1 MTKIMT
7 DYERGE
13 WDMFDL
19 ITSTWYGK
27 QYYFLEKNGFVYS
40 RKSCEYLTKE
50 EAYDEF
56 IGGVIAWGE

>member
-1 MTKIMT
+1 MT

-19 ITSTWYGK
+19 ITSVWYGK
-27 QYYFLEKNGFVYS
+27 QYYFLEKDNLVYS
-40 RKSCEYLTKE
+40 RQSHEYLTRE

-56 IGGVIAWGE
+56 ISGVIAW

>member
-27 QYYFLEKNGFVYS
+27 QYYFLEKDNLVYS
-40 RKSCEYLTKE
+40 RKSNEYLTRE
-50 EAYDEF
+50 EAFDEF
-56 IGGVIAWGE
+56 IQGVIAW